1 LVATGSKLTT
11 HFYERMFTHNPE
23 FKNIF
28 NMSNQFNGN
37 QSEALF
43 NAICAYANNIENIK
57 ALLPAVER
65 VAQKHTSLNIQPE
78 YYQVVGEH
86 LIATLD
92 EMFHPGAEVLD
103 AWAKAYGVLAE
114 IFIQREEQIY
124 QKGETSTGGWRSL
137 RRFRI
142 IKKVLESEVICSF
155 EFAPLDGKC
164 VADFKPGQYLSIY
177 IEDDSLA
184 FQEIRQYS
192 LTTAANGK
200 SYRIAVKREAGGT
213 VSNYLHHKLQE
224 GDIIRVS
231 PPRGDFFLDVE
242 SNTPVALISAG
253 VGQTPMLSMLNTL
266 YLSQH
271 KASVYWLHASENGRV
286 HAFSNEVATIAEK
299 MPNLNSHI
307 WYREPTEQDVSGIDY
322 HTQGLMDLANHQSM
336 IFDNDMHYY
345 FCGPV
350 QFMQYLSR
358 QLITMGVK
366 TEKMHYECFGPH
378 KII

>member
-1 LVATGSKLTT
+1 
-11 HFYERMFTHNPE
+11 
-23 FKNIF
+23 
-28 NMSNQFNGN
+28 
-37 QSEALF
+37 
-43 NAICAYANNIENIK
+43 
-57 ALLPAVER
+57 
-65 VAQKHTSLNIQPE
+65 
-78 YYQVVGEH
+78 
-86 LIATLD
+86 
-92 EMFHPGAEVLD
+92 
-103 AWAKAYGVLAE
+103 
-114 IFIQREEQIY
+114 
-124 QKGETSTGGWRSL
+124 
-137 RRFRI
+137 
-142 IKKVLESEVICSF
+142 
-155 EFAPLDGKC
+155 
-164 VADFKPGQYLSIY
+164 
-177 IEDDSLA
+177 
-184 FQEIRQYS
+184 
-192 LTTAANGK
+192 
-200 SYRIAVKREAGGT
+200 
-213 VSNYLHHKLQE
+213 LHHKLQK

-231 PPRGDFFLDVE
+231 PPREDFFLDVE

-286 HAFSNEVATIAEK
+286 NAFSNEVATIAEK

-307 WYREPTEQDVSGIDY
+307 WYREPTEQDVRGIDY

-350 QFMQYLSR
+350 QFMQYLNR